1 MNGKIVL
8 LVASCILSI
17 ASSVSAQNASNP
29 VTIGSKIDTEGT
41 VLGKM
46 IVQLLSA
53 NGIPV
58 VDKVGFGTTDLV
70 RKAIAAKELDLY
82 VEYTG
87 NGAFFFQ
94 GTDPTVWKSE
104 RMGYETVK
112 RLDLE
117 KNDIVWLTPAPAN
130 NTWAIAARKDL
141 ADKEKLA
148 TLEDFARYV
157 RRGGKAK
164 LAASEEFISSAAA
177 LPAFQA
183 AYGFK
188 LANDQLLSFSGGNT
202 ALTEQAA
209 SQGSNGVNFAM
220 AYGTDGSLA
229 ALGLTELATHTAP
242 ASRGGCRVNVP
253 TGDGRGRSEA
263 VALRGGWG
271 GYTAL
276 GPFQAPLAAI
286 RWVWSFRR
294 LWVAAANRHSERTA
308 ARPRRWKRSNPRL
321 NLSWPKTG
329 STVAIRFR

>member
-117 KNDIVWLTPAPAN
+117 KNGIVWLTPAPAN

-148 TLEDFARYV
+148 SLEDFARYV
-157 RRGGKAK
+157 RGGGKAK

-183 AYGFK
+183 AYGFR

-229 ALGLTELATHTAP
+229 ALGLVVLADTKAVQPIYEPTPIVRKEVLDRYP
-242 ASRGGCRVNVP
+242 AIASILGGLFKKLDLVTLQRLNARAAVNGESP
-253 TGDGRGRSEA
+253 DA
-263 VALRGGWG
+263 VAASYLKEKG
-271 GYTAL
+271 L
-276 GPFQAPLAAI
+276 I
-286 RWVWSFRR
+286 
-294 LWVAAANRHSERTA
+294 
-308 ARPRRWKRSNPRL
+308 K
-321 NLSWPKTG
+321 
-329 STVAIRFR
+329 

>member
-1 MNGKIVL
+1 MNGKFVL

-17 ASSVSAQNASNP
+17 ASSLSAQNASNP

-117 KNDIVWLTPAPAN
+117 KNGIVWLTPAPAN

-148 TLEDFARYV
+148 SLEDFARYV
-157 RRGGKAK
+157 RGGGKAK

-183 AYGFK
+183 AYGFR

-229 ALGLTELATHTAP
+229 ALGLVVLADTKAVQPIYEPTPIVRKEVLDRYP
-242 ASRGGCRVNVP
+242 AIASILGGLFKKLDLVTLQRLNARAAVNGESP
-253 TGDGRGRSEA
+253 DA
-263 VALRGGWG
+263 VAASYLKEKG
-271 GYTAL
+271 L
-276 GPFQAPLAAI
+276 I
-286 RWVWSFRR
+286 
-294 LWVAAANRHSERTA
+294 
-308 ARPRRWKRSNPRL
+308 K
-321 NLSWPKTG
+321 
-329 STVAIRFR
+329 

>member
-229 ALGLTELATHTAP
+229 ALGLVVLADTKAVQPIYEPTPIVRKEVLDRYP
-242 ASRGGCRVNVP
+242 AIASLLGGLFKKLDLVTLQGLNARVAVNGESP
-253 TGDGRGRSEA
+253 EA
-263 VALRGGWG
+263 VAASYLKDKG
-271 GYTAL
+271 L
-276 GPFQAPLAAI
+276 I
-286 RWVWSFRR
+286 
-294 LWVAAANRHSERTA
+294 
-308 ARPRRWKRSNPRL
+308 K
-321 NLSWPKTG
+321 
-329 STVAIRFR
+329 